1 MFFTQEDYR
10 KIEKWLLANS
20 RKDTDF
26 AGAATPLKGNETVV
40 LVQNGK
46 NVKASVKDV
55 VEQLFLLGVSD
66 FVNITDKYGE
76 SYISLSQAIELIPYR
91 SRKIGQVVTFLDDT
105 GKWAMFQFQGTRKN
119 QWGTLSLWVDLID
132 LMTGLTITDSEDI
145 VTETNSANQVALK
158 FADKTYNEAD
168 YSGLGRVYL
177 RKSIVNVEDPVTGN
191 VVKMNYLTQSMIS
204 KENTIYIIQYD
215 YNLNKQTITIP
226 SGCVLLFEGGS
237 ISNGTLIGNETIIVG
252 NSEIFNL
259 TTIEGIWANTAVY
272 STYFKGEDSYIL
284 TNSCS
289 LCKGNTITA
298 LYIEDRIFEIKLTE
312 AYTDVLTL
320 PSNTT
325 LITNATIKL
334 LPNNLENYNVVSIRD
349 VFNVEVRGLNIVGD
363 VQTHLGNTGERGHG
377 ISIFNAQNIV
387 LENITSSYCW
397 GDGIYVA
404 VGSTSTVGNTNISIK
419 NAYCEYNRRQ
429 GISIIQGDNIM
440 ISNSKFNN
448 TGQINGTAPMAG
460 CDIEPNNLN
469 QILRNIQFFN
479 CEFINNKSTS
489 FQFYGFDEEHSSDID
504 VLNCICDGNLGFYKC
519 ANITVKDSIFGRIW
533 CGDSNW
539 ITNTKNIK
547 LINNTLTTGT
557 QFYTEQFEPNIIA
570 TNNNYYDYVNL
581 NTLIRCYKPSNKYL
595 LIKVPV
601 FRGLFRIT
609 VVGNLGSGI
618 DNIGIKEVSYFVN
631 SQGNKTS
638 YKGQTNY
645 LSGVL
650 GKDGIVNL
658 GSVIAGDLLL
668 SDAVIDTTN
677 SQFIICIASNV
688 PTNSDELAIKVE
700 CIDLSY
706 TAGVSNN
713 VVLNKEAIKIETVTD
728 ISSYNFDFKFYPLN
742 EVKGNI
748 NLFNSS
754 PSVIPSVGNVF
765 FDTNSAQQLCYGE
778 NGWLNPDGTLYDR
791 VVII

>member
-177 RKSIVNVEDPVTGN
+177 RKNIVNVEDPVTGN

-204 KENTIYIIQYD
+204 KENTIYIVQYS
-215 YNLNKQTITIP
+215 YNLNGQTITIP

-237 ISNGTLIGNETIIVG
+237 ISNGNIIGTNTTIVG
-252 NSEIFNL
+252 NPEIFNL
-259 TTIEGIWANTAVY
+259 ITISGTWLNKEVY
-272 STYFKGEDSYIL
+272 SNYFKGSDSYVL
-284 TNSCS
+284 TNVCN
-289 LCKGNTITA
+289 LCKGNIFTT
-298 LYIEDRIFEIKLTE
+298 LYIEDKIFEIQLTS
-312 AYTDVLTL
+312 AYTDVLIL
-320 PSNTT
+320 PSKTK
-325 LITNATIKL
+325 LVTNATIKL
-334 LPNNLENYNVVSIRD
+334 IANNLDNYNIVSIRG
-349 VFNVEVRGLNIVGD
+349 VSNVSVKGLTVIGD
-363 VQTHLGNTGERGHG
+363 VQTHTGTTGEYGHG
-377 ISIFNAQNIV
+377 ISIFNSQNII
-387 LENITSSYCW
+387 LENVTSSYCW
-397 GDGIYVA
+397 GDGIYIA
-404 VGSTSTVGNTNISIK
+404 VGSTTNTGNANIIIN
-419 NAYCEYNRRQ
+419 NAQCNYNRRQ
-429 GISIIQGDNIM
+429 GISIIQGEGIK
-440 ISNSKFNN
+440 ISNSRFDN

-469 QILRNIQFFN
+469 QTLKNIEFFN
-479 CEFINNKSTS
+479 CKFTNNKSNS
-489 FQFYGFDEEHSSDID
+489 FQFYGFDEIHSSNINILDC
-504 VLNCICDGNLGFYKC
+504 VCDGNLGFYKC

-533 CGDSNW
+533 CGDSDWVN
-539 ITNTKNIK
+539 NTKNIK

-557 QFYTEQFEPNIIA
+557 QYYTEQFEPNVVA
-570 TNNNYYDYVNL
+570 TDNNYYDYINL
-581 NTLIRCYKPSNKYL
+581 DTLIRCYKPANRYL
-595 LIKVPV
+595 LIKVPI
-601 FRGLFRIT
+601 FRGLFKIT
-609 VVGNLGSGI
+609 TVGNYGSRSN
-618 DNIGIKEVSYFVN
+618 NIGIKEVSYFIN
-631 SQGNKTS
+631 NQNTKTA

-650 GKDGIVNL
+650 GKDGVANL
-658 GSVIAGDLLL
+658 GSILSGDLLL
-668 SDAVIDTTN
+668 SDAVLDATN
-677 SQFIICIASNV
+677 SQFIVCISSNL
-688 PTNSDELAIKVE
+688 PTQSNELAIKVE

-706 TAGVSNN
+706 TAGASSN
-713 VVLNKEAIKIETVTD
+713 VIINKEAIKIETVSD
-728 ISSYNFDFKFYPLN
+728 ISSYSFDFKVYPLN
-742 EVKGNI
+742 GVKGNV

-754 PSVIPSVGNVF
+754 QSVMPYEGNLF
-765 FDTNSAQQLCYGE
+765 FDTNSGQQLCY
-778 NGWLNPDGTLYDR
+778 NGNEWLNPDGTLYNN

>member
-177 RKSIVNVEDPVTGN
+177 RKNIVNVEDPVTGN
-191 VVKMNYLTQSMIS
+191 TITMNFLQQSMIS
-204 KENTIYIIQYD
+204 KENTIYILQYD

-226 SGCVLLFEGGS
+226 SGCILLFEGGS
-237 ISNGTLIGNETIIVG
+237 ISNGNIIGTNTTIVG
-252 NSEIFNL
+252 NPEIFNL
-259 TTIEGIWANTAVY
+259 ITISGTWLNKEVY
-272 STYFKGEDSYIL
+272 SNYFKGSDSYVL
-284 TNSCS
+284 TNVCN
-289 LCKGNTITA
+289 LCKGNIFTT
-298 LYIEDRIFEIKLTE
+298 LYIEDKIFEIQLTS
-312 AYTDVLTL
+312 AYTDVLIL
-320 PSNTT
+320 PSETK
-325 LITNATIKL
+325 LVTNATIKL
-334 LPNNLENYNVVSIRD
+334 IANNLDNYNIVSIRG
-349 VFNVEVRGLNIVGD
+349 VSNVSVKGLTVIGD
-363 VQTHLGNTGERGHG
+363 VQTHTGTTGEYGHG
-377 ISIFNAQNIV
+377 ISIFNSQNII
-387 LENITSSYCW
+387 LENVTSSYCW
-397 GDGIYVA
+397 GDGIYIA
-404 VGSTSTVGNTNISIK
+404 VGSTTNTGNANIIIN
-419 NAYCEYNRRQ
+419 NAQCNYNRRQ
-429 GISIIQGDNIM
+429 GISIIQGEGIK
-440 ISNSKFNN
+440 ISNSRFDN

-469 QILRNIQFFN
+469 QTLKNIEFFN
-479 CEFINNKSTS
+479 CKFTNNKSNS
-489 FQFYGFDEEHSSDID
+489 FQFYGFDEIHSSNINILDC
-504 VLNCICDGNLGFYKC
+504 VCDGNLGFYKC

-533 CGDSNW
+533 CGDSDWVN
-539 ITNTKNIK
+539 NTKNIK

-557 QFYTEQFEPNIIA
+557 QYYTEQFEPNVVA
-570 TNNNYYDYVNL
+570 TDNNYYDYINL
-581 NTLIRCYKPSNKYL
+581 DTLIRCYKPANRYL
-595 LIKVPV
+595 LIKVPI
-601 FRGLFRIT
+601 FRGLFKIT
-609 VVGNLGSGI
+609 IVGNYGSGLN
-618 DNIGIKEVSYFVN
+618 NIGIKEVSYFIN
-631 SQGNKTS
+631 NQNTKTA

-650 GKDGIVNL
+650 GKDGVANL
-658 GSVIAGDLLL
+658 GSILSGDLLL
-668 SDAVIDTTN
+668 SDAVLDATN
-677 SQFIICIASNV
+677 SQFIVCISSNL
-688 PTNSDELAIKVE
+688 PTQSNELAIKVE

-706 TAGVSNN
+706 TAGASSN
-713 VVLNKEAIKIETVTD
+713 VIINKEAIKIETVSD
-728 ISSYNFDFKFYPLN
+728 ISSYSFDFKAYPLN
-742 EVKGNI
+742 GVKGNV

-754 PSVIPSVGNVF
+754 QSVMPDRKSVV
-765 FDTNSAQQLCYGE
+765 
-778 NGWLNPDGTLYDR
+778 
-791 VVII
+791 